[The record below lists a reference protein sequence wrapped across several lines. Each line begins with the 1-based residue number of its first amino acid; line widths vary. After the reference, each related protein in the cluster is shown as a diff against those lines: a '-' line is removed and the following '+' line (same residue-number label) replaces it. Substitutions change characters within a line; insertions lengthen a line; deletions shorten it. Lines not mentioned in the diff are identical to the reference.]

1 MDWFTAAIISAVGLS
16 AQALV
21 FQRLQKHYPINT
33 FMTYA
38 WLGATLALAALF
50 LRPQDFAG
58 ISRNIIPLALSG
70 LTSMAGNYAYN
81 RAIRLQG
88 NIGYIEAVMSWRL
101 IVTYIYSIL
110 ALNAA
115 FEPLRLGGMILIIS
129 GVLAVSG
136 AWRMKASEI
145 RLAWLSWALLG
156 GLSFALVSIFVRF
169 ANDDGVSGEV
179 SLIIVLLVAGI
190 GILGAAV
197 GEKSSLRINIRH
209 SHLIIAVIVC
219 AVLGNAA
226 LFVAYAKSP
235 NLAYAIAIDNS
246 RIHLVPGWLGHVQQH
261 LGSRQGNR
269 HRTEFRRDPA
279 ARLSG
284 SRAPLECGAC
294 SL

>member
-16 AQALV
+16 GQALV

-38 WLGATLALAALF
+38 WLGATLALALLF
-50 LRPQDFAG
+50 LRPQDFAAIG
-58 ISRNIIPLALSG
+58 RNILPLALSG
-70 LTSMAGNYAYN
+70 ISSMVGNYAYN

-101 IVTYIYSIL
+101 IVTYVYSFFV
-110 ALNAA
+110 LNAA
-115 FEPLRLGGMILIIS
+115 FEPLRLGGMVLIIS

-190 GILGAAV
+190 GFLGAAI
-197 GEKSSLRINIRH
+197 GEKSSLRIRLRH
-209 SHLIIAVIVC
+209 GHFIIAVIGC

-235 NLAYAIAIDNS
+235 NLAYAIAIDTS
-246 RIHLVPGWLGHVQQH
+246 RSIILYLVGLAMF
-261 LGSRQGNR
+261 SRTWN
-269 HRTEFRRDPA
+269 PA
-279 ARLSG
+279 KAVGIALSFVG
-284 SRAPLECGAC
+284 ILLLA
-294 SL
+294 